1 MSPAERINELRSL
14 LERHNRLYYVEA
26 QPEISDADYDKLF
39 RELEDLE
46 ARHPELDD
54 PNSPTRRVG
63 GTPLAG
69 FEQVRHPAPMLSID
83 DVFSEE
89 EVADFYQRLRK
100 NLGTGSVPVTIEP
113 KIDGVAASLVYRN
126 GSLDYGATRG
136 DGVTGD
142 DITANL
148 RTIPTLPLTLAQATP
163 ALLEV
168 RGEVFMPGEAF
179 ARLNEERAEA
189 GLATF
194 ANPRNATAGTLK
206 QLDSRAVARRPLA
219 FIAHG
224 LGSFEGV
231 ELPDEHAFRSLLVTC
246 GIPCNEPLWV
256 ADELDD
262 ILAAIHELDKKRHQ
276 LPYAT
281 DGAVIKVASFPDR
294 VALGATSRAPRW
306 AVAFKY
312 PPEQKPTRLL
322 DVTVQVGRSGILTP
336 VAELEPVGLSGTTVS
351 RATLHNESFIHERD
365 IRIGDTVLVHKSG
378 EIIPEVLKVIT
389 GKRPADATPFSMP
402 EHLEGKCPTCA
413 APITRRENT
422 ETKER
427 PVVTWWCEN
436 PLCPK
441 QAVAALVHFAQRK
454 ALDLEGLGESVAI
467 KLVESGL
474 AISPLDLFFLEVEK
488 LANLLL
494 DPARLQTG
502 EISKP
507 RRLGEKKAHLLIDS
521 IRNAPTTQ
529 PLSRWIFAIGIPQI
543 GESASRELSRLH
555 ETLPEIASSNLLRI
569 ICRIADLEAERKLVS
584 PQNKDNPP
592 ADQQEKETRRSRQ
605 EELKTEI
612 RESHAGIAEFEIS
625 PDIGAVASR
634 NLLSFFES
642 EHGRRFM
649 ECFRQ
654 LGLNPHSDNFAPRP
668 VEAAASG
675 DVPLAGK
682 TFVITGTLS
691 LARSYYKTLIEQKG
705 GKVTGSISR
714 NTSYLLAGEGG
725 GSKRD
730 KASSLGV
737 TVISE
742 DELQSMLA

>member
-1 MSPAERINELRSL
+1 MSPAQRTTKLRSL

-46 ARHPELDD
+46 ARHPELHD

-63 GTPLAG
+63 GTPLEG

-83 DVFSEE
+83 DVFSEQ
-89 EVADFYQRLRK
+89 EVTDFYQRLQK
-100 NLGTGSVPVTIEP
+100 KLGTASIPVTIEP

-148 RTIPTLPLTLAQATP
+148 RTIPTLPLTLAQSAP
-163 ALLEV
+163 DFLEV

-179 ARLNEERAEA
+179 ARLNEEREEE
-189 GLATF
+189 GLSPF

-224 LGSFEGV
+224 VGSLEGI
-231 ELPDEHAFRSLLVTC
+231 ELPDEHAFRSLLATC
-246 GIPCNEPLWV
+246 GIPCNEPLWF
-256 ADELDD
+256 ADELDG
-262 ILAAIHELDKKRHQ
+262 ILAAIHELDERRHQ

-294 VALGATSRAPRW
+294 VTLGTTSRAPRW

-322 DVTVQVGRSGILTP
+322 DITIQVGRTGILTP

-365 IRIGDTVLVHKSG
+365 IRIGDTVLTHKSG

-389 GKRPADATPFSMP
+389 GKRPTNATPFSMH
-402 EHLEGKCPTCA
+402 EHLGGKCPTCT
-413 APITRRENT
+413 APITRCENI
-422 ETKER
+422 ENKER

-441 QAVAALVHFAQRK
+441 QAIAALVHFAQRK
-454 ALDLEGLGESVAI
+454 TLDLEGLGESVAI

-474 AISPLDLFFLEVEK
+474 IVSPLDLFSLEIK
-488 LANLLL
+488 NLANLLL

-502 EISKP
+502 ETSKP
-507 RRLGEKKAHLLIDS
+507 RRFGEKKAHLLIDS
-521 IRNAPTTQ
+521 IRTAPTSQ

-555 ETLPEIASSNLLRI
+555 ETLPEVASSLLLRT
-569 ICRIADLEAERKLVS
+569 ICRIADLEAERKEIS
-584 PQNKDNPP
+584 PQNKANPP
-592 ADQQEKETRRSRQ
+592 ADQKDKEARRKRQ
-605 EELKTEI
+605 DELKAEI
-612 RESHAGIAEFEIS
+612 KESQAGIAEFEIS

-634 NLLSFFES
+634 NLLSFFKS
-642 EHGRRFM
+642 EHGQRFM
-649 ECFRQ
+649 EHFRQ
-654 LGLNPHSDNFAPRP
+654 LELNPHSDNFAPRP
-668 VEAAASG
+668 VEEAAS
-675 DVPLAGK
+675 DNNPLAGK
-682 TFVITGTLS
+682 SFVITGTLS
-691 LARSYYKTLIEQKG
+691 MARGDYKTLIEQKG
-705 GKVTGSISR
+705 GKVTGAISR

-730 KASSLGV
+730 KATSLGV
-737 TVISE
+737 AVISE
-742 DELQSMLA
+742 DELQSMLV